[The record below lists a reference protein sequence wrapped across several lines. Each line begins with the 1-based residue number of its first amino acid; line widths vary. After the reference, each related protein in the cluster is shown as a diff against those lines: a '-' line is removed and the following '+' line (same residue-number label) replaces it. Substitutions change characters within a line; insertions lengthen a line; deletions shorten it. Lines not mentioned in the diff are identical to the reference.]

1 MPSPRR
7 ELRPYTF
14 KVCLPDTGTPST
26 RCAEFSGFVESR
38 ARSGRTLHEM
48 SRLAGDICEFLVRL
62 TCINCG
68 RGSLDRLT
76 KEIRSD
82 FPDAVFHSFSCL
94 DR

>member
-1 MPSPRR
+1 
-7 ELRPYTF
+7 
-14 KVCLPDTGTPST
+14 
-26 RCAEFSGFVESR
+26 
-38 ARSGRTLHEM
+38 M